1 MNRINYLFKRV
12 QCWVQSGI
20 FGYCGN
26 GTGNRVHTP
35 LYIGGVPCTHLNTHN
50 HSTHLKNAVLKEGYP
65 PPPPVKKCK
74 RWAVTPSKNFFPLKF
89 KST

>member
-65 PPPPVKKCK
+65 PLL
-74 RWAVTPSKNFFPLKF
+74 LKSVNDGRLLHLKIF
-89 KST
+89 SP

>member
-65 PPPPVKKCK
+65 PPLL
-74 RWAVTPSKNFFPLKF
+74 LKSVNDGRLLHLKIF
-89 KST
+89 SP

>member
-26 GTGNRVHTP
+26 GTGNRVHPP
-35 LYIGGVPCTHLNTHN
+35 LYIGGGVPGTHLSGHN
-50 HSTHLKNAVLKEGYP
+50 HSTHLLLINH
-65 PPPPVKKCK
+65 
-74 RWAVTPSKNFFPLKF
+74 
-89 KST
+89 